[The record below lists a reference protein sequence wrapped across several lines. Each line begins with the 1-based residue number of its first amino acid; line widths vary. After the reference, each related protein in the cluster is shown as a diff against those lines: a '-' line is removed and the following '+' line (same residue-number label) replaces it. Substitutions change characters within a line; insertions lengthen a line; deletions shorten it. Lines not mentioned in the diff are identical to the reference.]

1 MGKAEKAGTAQPL
14 RTVTEAHG
22 SPQPSH
28 PCQEP
33 EGLHEGQGLSGTRG
47 LPRAYVRLSGGGVVT
62 ARLSPSAVQAGKAPR
77 HAVPIPAASW
87 IPGLGWRVGVEVRL
101 PGVWRSQVR
110 LAGRR
115 GGRGGR
121 GRPGQVS
128 VCRGEGAGLGAP
140 GAAGQLF
147 PAHARERERS
157 PRDGFWSVS
166 VSLDPRANPQQLQR
180 QGDGL
185 RMRPGRTGG
194 TPLQLVLVFSQGKRR
209 LCSASVA
216 GGTCMG
222 PRVRARARS
231 SAPGRRG
238 RRASRL

>member
-101 PGVWRSQVR
+101 PGLWRGQVR

-115 GGRGGR
+115 GGRLGR
-121 GRPGQVS
+121 GRPEQAWCVPRRKGGPWRS
-128 VCRGEGAGLGAP
+128 RSCRATFPGSRPGAGEKPSGRLLERLSVLG
-140 GAAGQLF
+140 
-147 PAHARERERS
+147 S
-157 PRDGFWSVS
+157 PRK
-166 VSLDPRANPQQLQR
+166 PTAAP
-180 QGDGL
+180 
-185 RMRPGRTGG
+185 
-194 TPLQLVLVFSQGKRR
+194 
-209 LCSASVA
+209 
-216 GGTCMG
+216 
-222 PRVRARARS
+222 
-231 SAPGRRG
+231 APGRRAQDAARTD
-238 RRASRL
+238 RRHAAAAGVSVQSR